1 MIRRVLMFAS
11 AALAIGGAA
20 ARAQFNDVV
29 RTIDAHIRATVDSST
44 KDKVICQV
52 DTGTKEIAVNVI
64 EGIDFNGEPASMR
77 EARSKAARG
86 DYADAGKLIAD
97 LRPDDLDRD
106 ILRVELEYRKLLYNA
121 KLVQAGGSEDETPE
135 QLAEETKKVGHDL
148 LLFLG
153 AHGGTWH
160 YYEANEVLGD
170 LSVAVGNYDFAVKS
184 YQKLAEAPWP
194 EYKARAYLLQGRAMQ
209 SADKFEAA
217 MQAYDAVLKA
227 GASGKMAD
235 QQNVEAK
242 IGRTYSMA
250 GAGKFDEAL
259 KTLQDI
265 ISTADDDDTDL
276 LARAYDAM
284 GNCYRKQKDTKHALW
299 AYLRVDAVYSSGPPE
314 ARAEALANL
323 SSLWLELKRPDRSR
337 AARDELVAHYP
348 YSRWTKQAQR

>member
-1 MIRRVLMFAS
+1 MIRRVLIFAS
-11 AALAIGGAA
+11 VAIALNGAL

-29 RTIDAHIRATVDSST
+29 RTIDGHTRATVESST
-44 KDKVICQV
+44 KDKIICQV

-86 DYADAGKLIAD
+86 DYADAVKLIAD

-121 KLVQAGGSEDETPE
+121 RLVLNGGGSDDDSPQNLNEQATQAGRDMLT
-135 QLAEETKKVGHDL
+135 
-148 LLFLG
+148 FLSK
-153 AHGGTWH
+153 HGGTWH

-170 LSVAVGNYDFAVKS
+170 LLVSVGKFETAATF
-184 YQKLAEAPWP
+184 YQKLTDAPWP

-209 SADKFEAA
+209 SADKFDAA

-250 GAGKFDEAL
+250 GAGKYDEAL

-265 ISTADDDDTDL
+265 VSKADDDDTDL

-299 AYLRVDAVYSSGPPE
+299 AYLRVDAVYSSLPE